1 MKKAFL
7 ILTIILAFSAVV
19 FSQTK
24 PVQKSAADLQ
34 TIKNTPAYAEVLL
47 KKVALEADIEDL
59 LVVYTEDFPKVKE
72 LRFKLDLTNKAL
84 EKILAVKP
92 SDASKLSEALGKLI
106 VQKIEYEAELAGLRK
121 EYSDDYADV
130 KRAKRKVEVY
140 QKAINDI
147 LP

>member
-1 MKKAFL
+1 MKKTVVIL
-7 ILTIILAFSAVV
+7 ILILACAASV
-19 FSQTK
+19 FAQKQTT
-24 PVQKSAADLQ
+24 QKTSADLQ

-47 KKVALEADIEDL
+47 KKVALEAEIEDL
-59 LVVYTEDFPKVKE
+59 LVSYTEDFPKIKE

-130 KRAKRKVEVY
+130 KRTRRKVEVY
-140 QKAINDI
+140 QKAIDDI